1 MIMTQPHGE
10 ISFDETAECKL
21 EGITRMA
28 TIKAA
33 ILGFGTVGQGIYHIL
48 NEKREELKNKLGI
61 ELEVAKILVT
71 DASRERVPGTAH
83 LMTTSMDDVLAE
95 PGMQVVFEA
104 IVNEEPAY
112 SYLKRAV
119 EHKCHVITANKV
131 MFAKRGLELQDLA
144 KANGVFVGYEAT
156 TAGGVPVI
164 KTMKN
169 ILLVNDVSRI
179 QGVLNGTC
187 NYILTKMRAQ
197 GWSFE
202 TALKEAQSLGYAEA
216 DPFNDV
222 SGQDAFKKLMILSA
236 LAFGEQPDW
245 ANVEVIGIDSIS
257 AEQVREACENGLRYR
272 HVAEVEKLAD
282 GKIIAKVGPQLVDK
296 EHPLYPVDDVF
307 NAVALETNYI
317 GTLTLVGPG
326 AGMYPTASVMVEDYA
341 EIIGKRAGFVVTI

>member
-1 MIMTQPHGE
+1 
-10 ISFDETAECKL
+10 
-21 EGITRMA
+21 MA

-48 NEKREELKNKLGI
+48 NEKREDLKNKLGL

-71 DASRERVPGTAH
+71 DTSRERVPGTKH
-83 LMTTSMDDVLAE
+83 LYTDSMDDVLAVN
-95 PGMQVVFEA
+95 GIQVVFEA
-104 IVNEEPAY
+104 IVNEEPAFT
-112 SYLKRAV
+112 YLKRAV

-131 MFAKRGLELQDLA
+131 MFAKRGLELQELA
-144 KANGVFVGYEAT
+144 KKNGVFVGYEAT

-179 QGVLNGTC
+179 QGILNGTS
-187 NYILTKMRAQ
+187 NYILTKMRAE

-202 TALKEAQSLGYAEA
+202 EALKEAQRLGYAEA
-216 DPFNDV
+216 DPYNDI

-236 LAFGEQPDW
+236 LAFGKQPDW
-245 ANVEVIGIDSIS
+245 ADVEVIGIDTITS
-257 AEQVREACENGLRYR
+257 EQVKEATEKGLRYR
-272 HVAEVEKLAD
+272 HVAEVERLED
-282 GKIIAKVGPQLVDK
+282 GTIVAKVGPMLVDK
-296 EHPLYPVDDVF
+296 EHPLYPVDDVN

-317 GTLTLVGPG
+317 GTLSLVGPG

>member
-1 MIMTQPHGE
+1 
-10 ISFDETAECKL
+10 
-21 EGITRMA
+21 MA

-48 NEKREELKNKLGI
+48 NEKREELKNKLGL

-83 LMTTSMDDVLAE
+83 LMTENIDDIFEEQGL
-95 PGMQVVFEA
+95 QVVFEA

-112 SYLKRAV
+112 TYLKRAI
-119 EHKCHVITANKV
+119 ENKCHVITANKV
-131 MFAKRGLELQDLA
+131 MFAKHGLKLQELA
-144 KANGVFVGYEAT
+144 KEYGVFVGYEAT

-179 QGVLNGTC
+179 QGILNGTS
-187 NYILTKMRAQ
+187 NYILTKMRAE
-197 GWSFE
+197 GWTFE
-202 TALKEAQSLGYAEA
+202 DALKEAQKLGYAEA
-216 DPFNDV
+216 DPYNDV
-222 SGQDAFKKLMILSA
+222 SGQDAFKKIMILSA

-245 ANVEVIGIDSIS
+245 DNVDVIGIDSIS
-257 AEQVREACENGLRYR
+257 AAEVEEATAKGLRYR
-272 HVAEVEKLAD
+272 HVAEVEKRED
-282 GKIIAKVGPQLVDK
+282 GSIFAKVGPMLVDA
-296 EHPLYPVDDVF
+296 EHPLYPVDDVN

-317 GTLTLVGPG
+317 GTLSLVGPG

-341 EIIGKRAGFVVTI
+341 EIIGKRAGFVVRI

>member
-1 MIMTQPHGE
+1 
-10 ISFDETAECKL
+10 
-21 EGITRMA
+21 MA

-48 NEKREELKNKLGI
+48 NEKREELREKLGV

-71 DASRERVPGTAH
+71 DASRERVPGTKH
-83 LMTTSMDDVLAE
+83 LMTENIDDVFEETGL
-95 PGMQVVFEA
+95 QVVFEA

-112 SYLKRAV
+112 SYLKCAV
-119 EHKCHVITANKV
+119 ENKCHVITANKV
-131 MFAKRGLELQDLA
+131 MFAKRGEELQALA
-144 KANGVFVGYEAT
+144 KANGVFVGYEASV
-156 TAGGVPVI
+156 AGGVPII

-169 ILLVNDVSRI
+169 ILLVNDVSRV
-179 QGVLNGTC
+179 QGILNGTT
-187 NYILTKMRAQ
+187 NYILTKMRAE

-202 TALKEAQSLGYAEA
+202 HALLEAQRLGYAEA

-222 SGQDAFKKLMILSA
+222 SGQDAFKKLMILSS

-245 ANVEVIGIDSIS
+245 ADVEVIGIDTIS
-257 AEQVREACENGLRYR
+257 SEQVAAATEKGLRYR
-272 HVAEVEKLAD
+272 HVAEVEKRED
-282 GKIIAKVGPQLVDK
+282 GTIYGKVAPLLVDA

-307 NAVALETNYI
+307 NAVAMETNYI
-317 GTLTLVGPG
+317 GTLSITGPG